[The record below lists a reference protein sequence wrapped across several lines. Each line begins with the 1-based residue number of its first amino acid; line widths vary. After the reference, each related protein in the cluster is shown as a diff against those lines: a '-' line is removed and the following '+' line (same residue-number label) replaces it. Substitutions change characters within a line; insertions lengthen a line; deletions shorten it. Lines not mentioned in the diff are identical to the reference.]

1 MKTVLYKNCENVEMR
16 DDLEEKEKVRREKK
30 VKVKTVL
37 YKNCENVEMRDDLA
51 VKEKVRREKIVRKES
66 ESENSVI

>member
-16 DDLEEKEKVRREKK
+16 DDVEVKKKVRREQI
-30 VKVKTVL
+30 L
-37 YKNCENVEMRDDLA
+37 
-51 VKEKVRREKIVRKES
+51 RKES